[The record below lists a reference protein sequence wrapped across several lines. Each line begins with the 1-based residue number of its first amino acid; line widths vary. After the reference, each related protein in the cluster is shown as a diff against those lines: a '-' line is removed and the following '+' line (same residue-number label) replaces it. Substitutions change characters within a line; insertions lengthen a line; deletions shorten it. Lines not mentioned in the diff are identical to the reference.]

1 MLVCKYFRHILLL
14 DFLTWD
20 LSIRMIEFENISRY
34 VMSVIEM
41 PNVVN
46 ASKSSAWL
54 DSKNFPN

>member
-20 LSIRMIEFENISRY
+20 LSIRMIEIENISRY

-46 ASKSSAWL
+46 ASKSSVWL